1 MVFLFV
7 SIVLWLSSFTTCL
20 GGCFLTET
28 NFERYSNYILTS
40 FLIKPRIVTYYLCV
54 MRPAS
59 ASASASFDL
68 REFKNAGRLV
78 SAHDLWCRGRFY
90 MGERPR
96 YSAMSKVLILRSWR
110 F

>member
-1 MVFLFV
+1 MVILFV

-28 NFERYSNYILTS
+28 KFERYSNHTLT
-40 FLIKPRIVTYYLCV
+40 FLLIKTRIVTYYLCI
-54 MRPAS
+54 MRP

-68 REFKNAGRLV
+68 RKFKNAGKLI

-90 MGERPR
+90 VDERPR
-96 YSAMSKVLILRSWR
+96 HSITSSFLSPTSCKL
-110 F
+110 